1 MFLYHSINYL
11 LVLIMLVFPCVPNS
25 PKVVITA
32 NTVAADTAAFSNMLL
47 T

>member
-11 LVLIMLVFPCVPNS
+11 LVSAMLVLFYVPNNF
-25 PKVVITA
+25 KIIIFVG
-32 NTVAADTAAFSNMLL
+32 TVAVGITAFSNILL